1 MGGKPLF
8 AQLDSTLERQTA
20 RDAQDGIVG
29 GIVGKEELLHLVERS
44 LGYVR
49 DLTAD
54 DRPPIGVHPIG
65 HGSEQQVRVA
75 IGLIQIPLLELL
87 DDHLFLHGQRL
98 GRKGEAEHAVGLQPE
113 GGLYIVCGSNRVVIG
128 HIVAGPGIVLTP
140 GLLQRSIEI
149 GDMHRPTEHEVLE
162 QMGKSGARG

>member
-1 MGGKPLF
+1 M
-8 AQLDSTLERQTA
+8 
-20 RDAQDGIVG
+20 
-29 GIVGKEELLHLVERS
+29 GKEELLHLVERS

-54 DRPPIGVHPIG
+54 NRPPIGVHPIG

-113 GGLYIVCGSNRVVIG
+113 GGLDIVCWSNRVVIG
-128 HIVAGPGIVLTP
+128 HITP